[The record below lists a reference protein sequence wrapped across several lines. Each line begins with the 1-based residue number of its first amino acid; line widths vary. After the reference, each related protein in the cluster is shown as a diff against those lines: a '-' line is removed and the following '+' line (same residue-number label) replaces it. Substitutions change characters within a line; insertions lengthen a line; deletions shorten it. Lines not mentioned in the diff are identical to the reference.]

1 MSKITLEG
9 NASGTGTFTIA
20 APNSNTSYTLTL
32 PQTSGTILTSGGS
45 QTIEFVAGSASTPS
59 ITFTGDTNTGIFSPA
74 ADTIAFTEGGVE
86 AMRINSSGNVGVGTT
101 SPTGKL
107 TVVGDTTNYGVLTR
121 NPSGYGGI
129 NLSSNTI
136 TGQVWS
142 FIAQDNGANSDLS
155 IYGGASAGTKLT
167 IDSSGNVGI
176 GTNSPG
182 ANRLSVVGGSL
193 TVSRGSNGVSGSFAS
208 NDGTN
213 NTTLQISHGTSGITL
228 ANSNPFSGAFNNL
241 MFSNTTVGET
251 MRIDPNG
258 NLLVGTTSR
267 LFNDKFNVTT
277 VNGTVAYSVFHNQ
290 NSSAGT
296 EFTIVFAR
304 NSTTVGSISTTLTTT
319 IYNTSSDYRL
329 KNTIAPM
336 TGALAKVALL
346 KPCTYKW
353 NVDGSNGQGFIAHE
367 LQDVV
372 PECVT
377 GEKDATEIRQVEVS
391 PAVPAT
397 YDDEG
402 NELTPAVEAVYEE
415 REVPVYQGV
424 DTSFL
429 VATLTAAIQELKA
442 INDAQATRIETLETK
457 VAALEAK

>member
-1 MSKITLEG
+1 MSKIALEG

>member
-304 NSTTVGSISTTLTTT
+304 NSTTVGSITGIPYLPTGSIFT
-319 IYNTSSDYRL
+319 RL
-329 KNTIAPM
+329 ACK
-336 TGALAKVALL
+336 
-346 KPCTYKW
+346 
-353 NVDGSNGQGFIAHE
+353 
-367 LQDVV
+367 
-372 PECVT
+372 
-377 GEKDATEIRQVEVS
+377 
-391 PAVPAT
+391 
-397 YDDEG
+397 
-402 NELTPAVEAVYEE
+402 
-415 REVPVYQGV
+415 
-424 DTSFL
+424 
-429 VATLTAAIQELKA
+429 
-442 INDAQATRIETLETK
+442 
-457 VAALEAK
+457 

>member
-74 ADTIAFTEGGVE
+74 ADTIAFTEGGAE
-86 AMRINSSGNVGVGTT
+86 SMRIDSSGNLGIGTT

>member
-1 MSKITLEG
+1 MSKIALEG
-9 NASGTGTFTIA
+9 NASGTGTFTVA
-20 APNSNTSYTLTL
+20 APNSNSNYTLTL
-32 PQTSGTILTSGGS
+32 PQSTGTVVVTGGA
-45 QTIEFVAGSASTPS
+45 QTIEFAAGTASTPS

-86 AMRINSSGNVGVGTT
+86 SMR
-101 SPTGKL
+101 
-107 TVVGDTTNYGVLTR
+107 
-121 NPSGYGGI
+121 
-129 NLSSNTI
+129 
-136 TGQVWS
+136 
-142 FIAQDNGANSDLS
+142 
-155 IYGGASAGTKLT
+155 

-176 GTNSPG
+176 GATSPVAKLDVQGALAISNNSTSYWKLDRNDSDGSLQFIDTTTERMRIDTSGNVGIGNTTPRG
-182 ANRLSVVGGSL
+182 RLSVGADLNNGATDASTGINLKQTSTTAATGIYIERSGERKGYYIYVGAG
-193 TVSRGSNGVSGSFAS
+193 
-208 NDGTN
+208 NDALAFQRNNAGTK
-213 NTTLQISHGTSGITL
+213 
-228 ANSNPFSGAFNNL
+228 AD
-241 MFSNTTVGET
+241 T
-251 MRIDPNG
+251 MLLDRDG
-258 NLLVGTTSR
+258 NVLIGTTSR

-277 VNGTVAYSVFHNQ
+277 TDGITHYSTFHNQ

-304 NSTTVGSISTTLTTT
+304 NNTTVGSISTTLTTT

-442 INDAQATRIETLETK
+442 INDAQAARIETLETK
-457 VAALEAK
+457 VAVLENK

>member
-1 MSKITLEG
+1 M
-9 NASGTGTFTIA
+9 
-20 APNSNTSYTLTL
+20 
-32 PQTSGTILTSGGS
+32 
-45 QTIEFVAGSASTPS
+45 
-59 ITFTGDTNTGIFSPA
+59 
-74 ADTIAFTEGGVE
+74 
-86 AMRINSSGNVGVGTT
+86 
-101 SPTGKL
+101 

-402 NELTPAVEAVYEE
+402 NELTPAVEAVHEE

>member
-86 AMRINSSGNVGVGTT
+86 SMRINSSGNVGVGTT

-402 NELTPAVEAVYEE
+402 NELTPAVEAVHEE